1 MVREAAPA
9 GIGRLNG
16 RPSTIGEGPPPDAL
30 SNPLREKMI
39 RMPLQCPRA
48 GTVTTMTVAPIC
60 AGMSSVYDGKVT
72 ALIVAGASSAAL
84 DPLAERAGVSDKYLV
99 PVDGMPMIERLVM
112 NATMSPRIGTIRI
125 AAGEADEIAAIPSI
139 AKLVDKG
146 RLAFTSEAFDMVD
159 SMFADADGA
168 SYPILIT
175 TADNCLWLPRDFT
188 EFADKAIASKAA
200 AAAAI
205 ARKEDVIAVDPVR
218 QERSYEFSDGGYSSC
233 NTYWIADACAPS
245 LADIM
250 RSSEEFAMYPFR
262 MAEASQRDGFELV
275 PIVMEHGYCAIA
287 VNDEHSL
294 HVTEKLLMKRLA
306 TA

>member
-1 MVREAAPA
+1 M
-9 GIGRLNG
+9 
-16 RPSTIGEGPPPDAL
+16 
-30 SNPLREKMI
+30 
-39 RMPLQCPRA
+39 
-48 GTVTTMTVAPIC
+48 TTMTVAPIC

-84 DPLAERAGVSDKYLV
+84 DPLAERAGVSDRYLV

-112 NATMSPRIGTIRI
+112 NAAMSPRIGAIRI
-125 AAGEADEIAAIPSI
+125 AAREADEIAAIPSI
-139 AKLVDKG
+139 AKLVDTG

-159 SMFADADGA
+159 SMSAGADGA

-175 TADNCLWLPRDFT
+175 TPDNCLWLPQDFT
-188 EFADKAIASKAA
+188 EFADKAIASE

-205 ARKEDVIAVDPVR
+205 AREEDVIAVDPDR
-218 QERSYEFSDGGYSSC
+218 QERFYEFSEGRYSTC
-233 NTYWIADACAPS
+233 NTYWIADACALS
-245 LADIM
+245 VAQIM
-250 RSSEEFAMYPFR
+250 CSGGEFAKDTGR
-262 MAEASQRDGFELV
+262 MAEAAQRDGFELA

>member
-1 MVREAAPA
+1 M
-9 GIGRLNG
+9 
-16 RPSTIGEGPPPDAL
+16 IGEGPPPDAL

-72 ALIVAGASSAAL
+72 ALIVAGTSSAAL
-84 DPLAERAGVSDKYLV
+84 DPLAERAGVSHRYLV

-112 NATMSPRIGTIRI
+112 NAAMSPRIGAIRI
-125 AAGEADEIAAIPSI
+125 AAREADEIAAIPSI

-146 RLAFTSEAFDMVD
+146 RLAFTPEAFDMVD
-159 SMFADADGA
+159 TMSAGADGA

-218 QERSYEFSDGGYSSC
+218 QGRCYEFSEGRYSTC
-233 NTYWIADACAPS
+233 NTYWIADACALS
-245 LADIM
+245 VAQIM
-250 RSSEEFAMYPFR
+250 CSGGEFAKDTGR